1 MERYPVLKTALCF
14 LLAAVVYFPV
24 QGQNKDK
31 GVVKE
36 MIEKGNFVF
45 IAQMALPMGG
55 SSRHLTSSYDVKVSE
70 DAVVSYLPYFGR
82 AYRAPSDLTGGGID
96 FESTDFDYSVKERR
110 KGGWDVRITPNDVE
124 DVRQLFL
131 TVSEN
136 GSASLRVNSDR
147 RQAISFNGYI
157 TEKEPD

>member
-1 MERYPVLKTALCF
+1 MKTKPVLKIILCF
-14 LLAAVVYFPV
+14 VLAAAVHFSV
-24 QGQNKDK
+24 QAQNKEK
-31 GVVKE
+31 AVVRE
-36 MIEKGNFVF
+36 MIEDGTFVF

-55 SSRHLTSSYDVKVSE
+55 NSRHLTSSYDVKVSE

-110 KGGWDVRITPNDVE
+110 KGGWDVRITPNDAE

-136 GSASLRVNSDR
+136 GTASLRVSSDR
-147 RQAISFNGYI
+147 RQPISFNGYV
-157 TEKEPD
+157 TEQESD